1 MQGFPTAVAW
11 CRSWVRFA
19 FRVCVLAML
28 PWLSALGQE
37 VQGLVTAQHL
47 AAINNSFVR
56 NGISAGRVES
66 DPYGRVVLKGEYADE
81 QEVDRAFSLAQVVVG
96 ARWVSPVTPEG
107 IRVKAW
113 ERRLGGLFAR
123 SSVLA
128 PPVRGDLPP
137 GPIRNRYALV
147 VGVGQFMHGIQPLE
161 FAARDAMNF
170 YQFLADPRRGQ
181 FQPANVVYLTDGN
194 ATRANVGAALANLQ
208 RVAEEDDLVVVYM
221 SSHGSPPDK
230 RGAVNIVTF
239 DTEVKPRERIWHT
252 SINEEMLRQFVDG
265 VRARRLVLV
274 LDTCYSNGAYRAVPG
289 FLPPGGKSLGAGD
302 DEGYGISREYGR
314 RVLGA
319 KDLVLESDAPRRSSA
334 KSTGGDPVEPWG
346 RVLIGASDS
355 GEQSWESD
363 RLRSSIFSYYLVD
376 GLNRYNGSLQQAFN
390 YAKPRV
396 ASHVKQEKGTDIDQ
410 HPQATAT
417 VPDWDI
423 PLTRGRR

>member
-170 YQFLADPRRGQ
+170 YQFLTDPRRGQ

-208 RVAEEDDLVVVYM
+208 RVAEDD
-221 SSHGSPPDK
+221 D
-230 RGAVNIVTF
+230 
-239 DTEVKPRERIWHT
+239 
-252 SINEEMLRQFVDG
+252 
-265 VRARRLVLV
+265 
-274 LDTCYSNGAYRAVPG
+274 
-289 FLPPGGKSLGAGD
+289 
-302 DEGYGISREYGR
+302 
-314 RVLGA
+314 
-319 KDLVLESDAPRRSSA
+319 
-334 KSTGGDPVEPWG
+334 
-346 RVLIGASDS
+346 
-355 GEQSWESD
+355 
-363 RLRSSIFSYYLVD
+363 
-376 GLNRYNGSLQQAFN
+376 
-390 YAKPRV
+390 
-396 ASHVKQEKGTDIDQ
+396 
-410 HPQATAT
+410 
-417 VPDWDI
+417 
-423 PLTRGRR
+423 

>member
-11 CRSWVRFA
+11 CMPRVRFA

-28 PWLSALGQE
+28 PWLSVLGQE
-37 VQGLVTAQHL
+37 VQSLVTAQHL

-56 NGISAGRVES
+56 NGISAGRVEN

-161 FAARDAMNF
+161 FAARDATNF
-170 YQFLADPRRGQ
+170 YQFLTDPRRGQ

-208 RVAEEDDLVVVYM
+208 RVAEDDDLVVVYM

-302 DEGYGISREYGR
+302 DEGYGISREFGR

-417 VPDWDI
+417 VADWDI